1 MVGIDLGTTNSA
13 VAAMEGGKPTI
24 VTNAEGARTTPSVV
38 AFTKSG
44 DRLVGQIAKRQGV
57 VNPENTFF
65 SVKRFVGR
73 KFNEVQ
79 SESTQ
84 VPYRLAQDSSGNV
97 KIESSNVSKQFAP
110 EEISASVLRKL
121 ADDAGKFLNDKVSRT
136 AFLQQLLNRNVAA
149 ANGRIAPSLASDRS
163 LLPACKHPDVELYTL
178 RCVCTSRCCHTMA
191 CTDTRG
197 LRRLRRLSSLCQP
210 TSTTHSARPPR
221 MQARLPAWRSC
232 AS

>member
-136 AFLQQLLNRNVAA
+136 AFPQQLLNCSVAA
-149 ANGRIAPSLASDRS
+149 AHGRTAPRQSATAVCCQHASTWMWSRRHCCGYAYPDAVIQWLA
-163 LLPACKHPDVELYTL
+163 LIHV
-178 RCVCTSRCCHTMA
+178 
-191 CTDTRG
+191 G
-197 LRRLRRLSSLCQP
+197 
-210 TSTTHSARPPR
+210 
-221 MQARLPAWRSC
+221 C
-232 AS
+232 AD

>member
-1 MVGIDLGTTNSA
+1 MQRVPA
-13 VAAMEGGKPTI
+13 PHPQWW
-24 VTNAEGARTTPSVV
+24 PSPK
-38 AFTKSG
+38 TG

-97 KIESSNVSKQFAP
+97 KIESSNASKQFAP

-121 ADDAGKFLNDKVSRT
+121 ADDAGKFLNDKVRGGSKQV
-136 AFLQQLLNRNVAA
+136 L
-149 ANGRIAPSLASDRS
+149 
-163 LLPACKHPDVELYTL
+163 
-178 RCVCTSRCCHTMA
+178 CVI
-191 CTDTRG
+191 
-197 LRRLRRLSSLCQP
+197 
-210 TSTTHSARPPR
+210 
-221 MQARLPAWRSC
+221 
-232 AS
+232 